1 MIRTVLCFTAML
13 GVWLNPASAQAAAAP
28 MSEADIQAERLLWA
42 VGSRP
47 AWARLTST
55 VVYSQ
60 LYTPGYPTAVGA
72 VITIDYRQ
80 PRLRIDTT
88 SPNLQLIRVIDSDGD
103 RNWLLDRQG
112 RPEKVPEDPLAQ
124 NLRRYTA
131 HVFRTLQR
139 IAVRD
144 PRLRLAV
151 GRKGSLEVYEG
162 TARIAWY
169 LLDARGEP
177 YAMGAHD
184 DNVGVICGPWEVE
197 EGGIRH
203 PAWVSR
209 PDGSWRAT
217 LKSLVVNV
225 RMDEKL
231 FTQPLVADR

>member
-1 MIRTVLCFTAML
+1 MIRTVLCFMATL
-13 GVWLNPASAQAAAAP
+13 GVWLNPASALAAAP

-47 AWARLTST
+47 VWASLTST

-60 LYTPGYPTAVGA
+60 QYRQDDPSEVGA

-80 PRLRIDTT
+80 ARLRIATT
-88 SPNLQLIRVIDSDGD
+88 GPNLQLVRLIDSKGD
-103 RNWLLDRQG
+103 RNWRLDQQG

-131 HVFRTLQR
+131 HVYWTLQR

-144 PRLRLAV
+144 PKLRLAL
-151 GRKGSLEVYEG
+151 GSKGSLEIYEG

-184 DNVGVICGPWEVE
+184 DNVGIICGPWEVE
-197 EGGIRH
+197 QRGIRY

-217 LKSLVVNV
+217 LKSLAVNV
-225 RMDEKL
+225 RMDEQL
-231 FTQPLVADR
+231 FTQPLGADQ

>member
-1 MIRTVLCFTAML
+1 MIRSVLCCTAML
-13 GVWLNPASAQAAAAP
+13 AVWMDPAAGAAP
-28 MSEADIQAERLLWA
+28 MSEADILADRLLWA
-42 VGSRP
+42 VGGKP
-47 AWARLTST
+47 VWAGLTSS

-60 LYTPGYPTAVGA
+60 QYSQDDPTAVGA
-72 VITIDYRQ
+72 VITSDYRQ

-88 SPNLQLIRVIDSDGD
+88 SPSLQLIRVIDSDGD
-103 RNWLLDRQG
+103 RNWRVDAQG
-112 RPEKVPEDPLAQ
+112 RAQKVPEDTLAQ

-139 IAVRD
+139 IAVSD
-144 PRLRLAV
+144 PALRLAV

-169 LLDARGEP
+169 LLDVRGEP

-184 DNVGVICGPWEVE
+184 DNVGVICGPWEV
-197 EGGIRH
+197 GHRGVRY

-217 LKSLVVNV
+217 LKSVTVNV
-225 RMDEKL
+225 RMNEKM
-231 FTQPLVADR
+231 FTQPLAAEQ